1 MDETRAARIHGRSKG
16 SRGPPADISDSP
28 DHDVTQHAHVHAQI
42 APLIKPLIL
51 RVFEDRF
58 ESLWPG
64 SLTSTEL

>member
-1 MDETRAARIHGRSKG
+1 MKL
-16 SRGPPADISDSP
+16 GPQGYMEGVKEAVGHRQTPP
-28 DHDVTQHAHVHAQI
+28 THVTQHAHVHAQI